1 MASIPGFGIGLFA
14 VVLLAGGLASW
25 QLQRQL
31 SGQLLQQA
39 LRSQQLMVQSDVD
52 RFNASLSAAERSIVV
67 FAALVSAID
76 PAAPPQVAR
85 PLPFSDLVRQDA
97 DGVWRSPAEQVR
109 PGRQAGIWIPPSI
122 PLTAPLR
129 AFFSE
134 AQAITTVYGLGASQM
149 VVENTWVLPLSGGE
163 VIFWPARPDFLRHA
177 TAQLN
182 YRPTAWVQLTAPAVN
197 PSGKPRWTRP
207 QYDPAARD
215 WLISVV
221 APYAQRGRWAGAV
234 GHDLVLHDLLRWLM
248 PSESLSRSGL
258 LAQPLY
264 VVALDGSL
272 LVRAGA
278 AIAPG
283 GRLPSGHSRVLAAAP
298 ADGEVYSLDL
308 DGDHLLVAQ
317 LPRLQARAVFEVD
330 GTAIDRLVAQE
341 LLPQQLG
348 LAVFMGLL
356 LGVALLLLSR
366 EVTFR
371 RREQQLLEDRNRD
384 LEQLVLQRTEALALA
399 NRQLTQLAGE
409 DPLTGLGNRR
419 SFEEAL
425 DRAWGLARRQ
435 RQSLALAMVDVDH
448 FKAYND
454 GFGHPAGDGCLR
466 AVAQQLRDGLRRQG
480 DSVFRFGG
488 EEFVLLL
495 PDTAADQALHCCEL
509 LRRQLEDQAMPH
521 PLGVVTI
528 SVGVAAS
535 RLEGE
540 DDGATDLLAR
550 ADAALYRAKREGRNR
565 AMLAEES
572 IGCAGSSEE
581 GDWDSPRPPRPLR

>member
-1 MASIPGFGIGLFA
+1 VASIPGFGIGLFA

-177 TAQLN
+177 TAQLD

>member
-1 MASIPGFGIGLFA
+1 VASIPGFGIGLFA
-14 VVLLAGGLASW
+14 AVLLAGGLASW

-39 LRSQQLMVQSDVD
+39 LRSQRLKVQSDVD
-52 RFNASLSAAERSIVV
+52 RFNASLSAAERSIAV

-177 TAQLN
+177 TAQLD

-308 DGDHLLVAQ
+308 DGDHLLVAP

>member
-14 VVLLAGGLASW
+14 AVLLAGGLASW

-39 LRSQQLMVQSDVD
+39 LRSQQLKVQGDVD
-52 RFNASLSAAERSIVV
+52 RFNASLSAAERSIAV

-76 PAAPPQVAR
+76 PATPPQAAQ
-85 PLPFSDLVRQDA
+85 PLPFSALVRQDA
-97 DGVWRSPAEQVR
+97 DGVWRSPAEQVQS
-109 PGRQAGIWIPPSI
+109 GRQAGIWIPPLVS
-122 PLTAPLR
+122 LTTPLR

-149 VVENTWVLPLSGGE
+149 VVENTWVLPLTGGE
-163 VIFWPARPDFLRHA
+163 VIFWPARPDFVRHA
-177 TAQLN
+177 TAQLD

-197 PSGKPRWTRP
+197 PSGRPRWTRP

-221 APYAQRGRWAGAV
+221 APFEERGRWAGSV
-234 GHDLVLHDLLRWLM
+234 GHDLVLRDLLRWLM
-248 PSESLSRSGL
+248 PSESRSRSGL

-264 VVALDGSL
+264 VGDLDGGL
-272 LVRAGA
+272 LVREGA

-283 GRLPSGHSRVLAAAP
+283 ARLPSDHSKVLATVP
-298 ADGEVYSLDL
+298 ADGQVYSLDL
-308 DGDHLLVAQ
+308 HGDHLLVAP
-317 LPRLQARAVFEVD
+317 LPRLQAMAVFKVD

-356 LGVALLLLSR
+356 LSVALLLLGQ
-366 EVTFR
+366 EVAFR
-371 RREQQLLEDRNRD
+371 RREQQLLERRNRE
-384 LEQLVLQRTEALALA
+384 LELLVQQRTEALERA
-399 NRQLTQLAGE
+399 NRQLSQLAAE

-419 SFEEAL
+419 SFEEVL
-425 DRAWGLARRQ
+425 GRVWGLARRR
-435 RQSLALAMVDVDH
+435 RQSVALAMVDVDH

-454 GFGHPAGDGCLR
+454 AFGHPAGDACLR
-466 AVAQQLRDGLRRQG
+466 AVAQQLRTGLRRQG

-495 PDTAADQALHCCEL
+495 PDIDADQALHCCEL
-509 LRRQLEDQAMPH
+509 LRQQLEAQAMAH
-521 PLGVVTI
+521 PFGLVTVSI
-528 SVGVAAS
+528 GVAAARPDS
-535 RLEGE
+535 ENG
-540 DDGATDLLAR
+540 DVKDLLAR
-550 ADAALYRAKREGRNR
+550 ADAALYRAKSEGRNR
-565 AMLAEES
+565 VLLA
-572 IGCAGSSEE
+572 
-581 GDWDSPRPPRPLR
+581 

>member
-39 LRSQQLMVQSDVD
+39 LRSQQLKVQSDVD
-52 RFNASLSAAERSIVV
+52 RFNVSLSAAERSIAV

-85 PLPFSDLVRQDA
+85 PLPFSALVRQDA
-97 DGVWRSPAEQVR
+97 DGVWRSPAELVQS
-109 PGRQAGIWIPPSI
+109 GRQAGIWIPPSV
-122 PLTAPLR
+122 PLTVPLR

-177 TAQLN
+177 TAQLD

-221 APYAQRGRWAGAV
+221 APYAQQGRRAGAV
-234 GHDLVLHDLLRWLM
+234 GHDLVLRDLLRWLM
-248 PSESLSRSGL
+248 PSEGLRRSGL

-283 GRLPSGHSRVLAAAP
+283 ARLPSGHSRVLAAAP
-298 ADGEVYSLDL
+298 ADGQVFSLDL
-308 DGDHLLVAQ
+308 DGDHLLVAP

-371 RREQQLLEDRNRD
+371 RREQRLLEDRNRD
-384 LEQLVLQRTEALALA
+384 LEQLVLQRTEALELA

-419 SFEEAL
+419 RFEEAL
-425 DRAWGLARRQ
+425 ERAWGQARRQ

-495 PDTAADQALHCCEL
+495 PDTAAGQALQCCEL

-535 RLEGE
+535 RPDRR

-565 AMLAEES
+565 AMLADES
-572 IGCAGSSEE
+572 TGCA
-581 GDWDSPRPPRPLR
+581 

>member
-1 MASIPGFGIGLFA
+1 
-14 VVLLAGGLASW
+14 
-25 QLQRQL
+25 
-31 SGQLLQQA
+31 
-39 LRSQQLMVQSDVD
+39 
-52 RFNASLSAAERSIVV
+52 
-67 FAALVSAID
+67 
-76 PAAPPQVAR
+76 
-85 PLPFSDLVRQDA
+85 
-97 DGVWRSPAEQVR
+97 
-109 PGRQAGIWIPPSI
+109 
-122 PLTAPLR
+122 
-129 AFFSE
+129 
-134 AQAITTVYGLGASQM
+134 
-149 VVENTWVLPLSGGE
+149 
-163 VIFWPARPDFLRHA
+163 
-177 TAQLN
+177 
-182 YRPTAWVQLTAPAVN
+182 
-197 PSGKPRWTRP
+197 
-207 QYDPAARD
+207 
-215 WLISVV
+215 
-221 APYAQRGRWAGAV
+221 V
-234 GHDLVLHDLLRWLM
+234 GHDLVLRDLLRWLM

-283 GRLPSGHSRVLAAAP
+283 ARLPSGHSRVLAAAP

-308 DGDHLLVAQ
+308 DGDHLLVAP

-371 RREQQLLEDRNRD
+371 RREQRLLEDRNRD
-384 LEQLVLQRTEALALA
+384 LELLVLQRTEALELA

>member
-1 MASIPGFGIGLFA
+1 
-14 VVLLAGGLASW
+14 
-25 QLQRQL
+25 
-31 SGQLLQQA
+31 
-39 LRSQQLMVQSDVD
+39 
-52 RFNASLSAAERSIVV
+52 
-67 FAALVSAID
+67 
-76 PAAPPQVAR
+76 
-85 PLPFSDLVRQDA
+85 
-97 DGVWRSPAEQVR
+97 
-109 PGRQAGIWIPPSI
+109 
-122 PLTAPLR
+122 
-129 AFFSE
+129 
-134 AQAITTVYGLGASQM
+134 
-149 VVENTWVLPLSGGE
+149 SGGE
-163 VIFWPARPDFLRHA
+163 VIFWPAKPDFVRHA
-177 TAQLN
+177 TAQLD

-197 PSGKPRWTRP
+197 PSGRPRWTRP

-221 APYAQRGRWAGAV
+221 APFEQRGRWAGSV
-234 GHDLVLHDLLRWLM
+234 GHDLVLRDLLRWLL
-248 PSESLSRSGL
+248 SAENLSRSGL

-264 VVALDGSL
+264 VVALDGGL

-283 GRLPSGHSRVLAAAP
+283 LRLPSGHSRVLAAAP
-298 ADGEVYSLDL
+298 ADDQVFSVVV
-308 DGDHLLVAQ
+308 DGAHLLVAP

-330 GTAIDRLVAQE
+330 GTAINRLVAQE
-341 LLPQQLG
+341 LFPQQLG

-356 LGVALLLLSR
+356 LGVALLLLRR

-371 RREQQLLEDRNRD
+371 RREQLLLEDRNRD
-384 LEQLVLQRTEALALA
+384 LEQLVLQRTEALELA

-425 DRAWGLARRQ
+425 NRAWGLARRQ
-435 RQSLALAMVDVDH
+435 RQSLALAFVDVDH

-454 GFGHPAGDGCLR
+454 SLGHPAGDGCLR
-466 AVAQQLRDGLRRQG
+466 VVAQQLRDGLRRQG

-509 LRRQLEDQAMPH
+509 LRRQLEDLAMPH

-535 RLEGE
+535 QPDGE
-540 DDGATDLLAR
+540 DGGATDLLAR
-550 ADAALYRAKREGRNR
+550 ADQALYRAKREGRNR

-572 IGCAGSSEE
+572 NGCAGSIEA
-581 GDWDSPRPPRPLR
+581 GDWDSPHPP

>member
-1 MASIPGFGIGLFA
+1 MLPLRPRLRALRLPPAVASIPGFGIGLFA
-14 VVLLAGGLASW
+14 AVLLAGGLASW

-39 LRSQQLMVQSDVD
+39 LRSQRLKVQSDVD
-52 RFNASLSAAERSIVV
+52 RFNASLSAAERSIAV

-109 PGRQAGIWIPPSI
+109 PGRQAGIWIPPSL

-163 VIFWPARPDFLRHA
+163 VIFWPARPDFVRHA
-177 TAQLN
+177 TAQLD
-182 YRPTAWVQLTAPAVN
+182 YRATAWVQLTAPAVN

-234 GHDLVLHDLLRWLM
+234 GHDLVLRDLLRWLM

-278 AIAPG
+278 EIVPG
-283 GRLPSGHSRVLAAAP
+283 ARLPSGHSRVLAAAP

-308 DGDHLLVAQ
+308 DGDHLLVAP

-371 RREQQLLEDRNRD
+371 RREQRLLEDRNRD
-384 LEQLVLQRTEALALA
+384 LELLVLQRTEALELA

-509 LRRQLEDQAMPH
+509 LRRQLENQAMPH

-535 RLEGE
+535 RLDGE

-572 IGCAGSSEE
+572 TGSA
-581 GDWDSPRPPRPLR
+581 

>member
-39 LRSQQLMVQSDVD
+39 LRSQQLKVQSDVD

-177 TAQLN
+177 TAQLD

>member
-1 MASIPGFGIGLFA
+1 
-14 VVLLAGGLASW
+14 
-25 QLQRQL
+25 
-31 SGQLLQQA
+31 
-39 LRSQQLMVQSDVD
+39 VD
-52 RFNASLSAAERSIVV
+52 RFNASLSAAERSIAV

-76 PAAPPQVAR
+76 PAAPPQAAR
-85 PLPFSDLVRQDA
+85 PLPFSALVRQDA
-97 DGVWRSPAEQVR
+97 DGVWRSPADLVQ
-109 PGRQAGIWIPPSI
+109 PGRQAGIWIPPSVT
-122 PLTAPLR
+122 LTAPLR

-149 VVENTWVLPLSGGE
+149 VVENTWVLPIIGGE

-177 TAQLN
+177 TAQLD
-182 YRPTAWVQLTAPAVN
+182 YRPTAWVQLTAPAGN
-197 PSGKPRWTRP
+197 PSGRPRWTRP

-221 APYAQRGRWAGAV
+221 APFQQRGRWAGSV
-234 GHDLVLHDLLRWLM
+234 GHDLVLRDLLRWLM
-248 PSESLSRSGL
+248 PSEGRSRSGL
-258 LAQPLY
+258 LVQPLY
-264 VVALDGSL
+264 VVALDGGL

-283 GRLPSGHSRVLAAAP
+283 ARLPSGHSRVLAAAP
-298 ADGEVYSLDL
+298 ADGQVYSLDL
-308 DGDHLLVAQ
+308 DGDHLLVAP
-317 LPRLQARAVFEVD
+317 LPRLQARAVYEVD
-330 GTAIDRLVAQE
+330 GTAIDRLVAEE

-371 RREQQLLEDRNRD
+371 RREQLLLEERNRD
-384 LEQLVLQRTEALALA
+384 LEKLVQQRTEALELA

-425 DRAWGLARRQ
+425 DLAWGLARRQ

-466 AVAQQLRDGLRRQG
+466 AVAQQLRNGLRRQG

-509 LRRQLEDQAMPH
+509 LCLQLEQQAMPH

-528 SVGVAAS
+528 SLGVAAS
-535 RLEGE
+535 RPDAE
-540 DDGATDLLAR
+540 DHGPTDLLAR

-565 AMLAEES
+565 AMLAEECT
-572 IGCAGSSEE
+572 GGVGSSEE
-581 GDWDSPRPPRPLR
+581 GDWDSPRPPQHFTDF

>member
-1 MASIPGFGIGLFA
+1 VASIPGFGIGLFA
-14 VVLLAGGLASW
+14 AVLLAGGLASW

-39 LRSQQLMVQSDVD
+39 LRSQRLKVQSDVD
-52 RFNASLSAAERSIVV
+52 RFNASLSAAERSIAV

-177 TAQLN
+177 TAQLD

>member
-1 MASIPGFGIGLFA
+1 VASIPGFGIGLFA

-109 PGRQAGIWIPPSI
+109 PGRQAGIWIPPSL

-163 VIFWPARPDFLRHA
+163 VIFWPARPDFVRHA
-177 TAQLN
+177 TAQLD

-215 WLISVV
+215 GLISVV

-283 GRLPSGHSRVLAAAP
+283 ARLPSGHSRVLAAAP

-308 DGDHLLVAQ
+308 DGDHLLVAP

-371 RREQQLLEDRNRD
+371 RREQRLLEDRNRD
-384 LEQLVLQRTEALALA
+384 LELLVLQRTEALELA

-535 RLEGE
+535 RLDGE

-550 ADAALYRAKREGRNR
+550 ADAALYRAKRDGRNR

-572 IGCAGSSEE
+572 TGSA
-581 GDWDSPRPPRPLR
+581 